1 MDPSKAE
8 LSLMASFQN
17 IFVQTSVYHNY
28 CFQCSVFINWARMQH
43 PFLFVQDCS
52 SETSE
57 KVLVDKLNR
66 FFFCERDLKWSC
78 VFLRWHLVTTTSEG
92 KQLCYYVPETL
103 HNIFERFCT
112 KKTAKSVLQW
122 LTVSK
127 SFCDLTKLK
136 TTFVNKLKHIS
147 CFFNLFVYFHYL
159 YYFQVL

>member
-1 MDPSKAE
+1 MNETTRNCETESICSSWCRCIILKLCAARSSK
-8 LSLMASFQN
+8 N
-17 IFVQTSVYHNY
+17 KTIDIDDWCHNY

-66 FFFCERDLKWSC
+66 FFLVKEILRGLC
-78 VFLRWHLVTTTSEG
+78 VFLRWHLVTATSEG

-112 KKTAKSVLQW
+112 KKPQKV
-122 LTVSK
+122 
-127 SFCDLTKLK
+127 
-136 TTFVNKLKHIS
+136 
-147 CFFNLFVYFHYL
+147 FNSA
-159 YYFQVL
+159 